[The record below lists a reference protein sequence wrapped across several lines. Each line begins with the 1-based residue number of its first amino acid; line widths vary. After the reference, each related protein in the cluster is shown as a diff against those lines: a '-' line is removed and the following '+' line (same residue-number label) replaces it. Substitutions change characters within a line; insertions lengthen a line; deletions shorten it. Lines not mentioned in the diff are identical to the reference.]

1 MAIFHMSF
9 SNISAGKGRSAI
21 ASAAYRS
28 GEKLFD
34 DQEGR
39 HYFYARSV
47 MPDSFILTPKNAPAW
62 ASDREQLWNEVERK
76 DRRANS
82 RYAKEFNV
90 ALPVELSEDEQK
102 ELLTKYVQE
111 NFVDQG
117 MVADVAIHRD
127 HQDNPHAHVMLTNR
141 PFNPDGTWGIK
152 SKKQYILDEN
162 GNKMYTGTSKY
173 PKSRKI
179 LMVDWDKKEKII
191 EWRHNWANSVNQVLA
206 QKNIPD
212 RISEK
217 SFVDQ
222 GIQETPTQHE
232 GINSQRKNRKVFNQ
246 QVRAQRNA
254 QAKYHNLD
262 EKIRNHEHFD
272 ALTDELSFSEKHTI
286 SHLSQQLKT
295 YVDLEHLDDKQ
306 RMLFNWKNSLL
317 IKHAIGEDVTKQ
329 LLTIDQQTTS
339 LAQANQLLN
348 KVVERATKQLY
359 PELNFEQTTAAERR
373 ELIKETNS
381 EQTIFKGS
389 ELAERL
395 ADIRSDLLTQQLL
408 TFTKRPYT
416 SWQLVNQQAQT
427 IEKQLTTVLAKH
439 GHQLDDL
446 KHTDR
451 GMLAAYEPNELEFIS
466 KAVKDLRVMREIKAV
481 VQTQYNSILTTA
493 FPDSDL
499 DKLEMI
505 DKEQIYT
512 AVVYY
517 DPELKPLSADDLR
530 QLQQQPPVVFTSQ
543 QHQAGLNYLLGKMEL
558 KDIQDHRLQRVL
570 KHDGT
575 RQLFIG
581 ECGQDPKLDHRQ
593 IEMVQAR
600 LKQQTTRFDQYKQ
613 IKNEMTFF
621 GESFLEGFLG
631 FYGLEVDNALGRYEH
646 NLHVLEAQELGQ
658 SEKEYYLATSENGR
672 VKLATDPLPS
682 QQIAEE
688 QLNKFYQREPE
699 ETQAE
704 QIQLR
709 TSEDDGKEE

>member
-47 MPDSFILTPKNAPAW
+47 IPESFILTPKNAPAW
-62 ASDREQLWNEVERK
+62 ASDREKIWNEVERK

-191 EWRHNWANSVNQVLA
+191 EWRHNWAVSVNQVLE

-217 SFVDQ
+217 SFVEQ
-222 GIQETPTQHE
+222 GIADTPMQHE
-232 GINSQRKNRKVFNQ
+232 GINSKRHERKAFNQ
-246 QVRAQRNA
+246 QVKNYRKSKAGYKNMQEKVVNRG
-254 QAKYHNLD
+254 HLD
-262 EKIRNHEHFD
+262 SLSKHFSFNEKKVVK
-272 ALTDELSFSEKHTI
+272 ELSHE
-286 SHLSQQLKT
+286 LKT
-295 YVDLEHLDDKQ
+295 YISLESLDDKR
-306 RMLFNWKNSLL
+306 RMLFNWKNSTL
-317 IKHAIGEDVTKQ
+317 IKHAVGEDVTKQ
-329 LLTIDQQTTS
+329 LLTINQQEIS
-339 LAQANQLLN
+339 LKKADELLN
-348 KVVERATKQLY
+348 KVVDRTTKKLY
-359 PELNFEQTTAAERR
+359 PELYFEQTTAAERR

-389 ELAERL
+389 ELNERL
-395 ADIRSDLLTQQLL
+395 MNIRDDLSARQLL
-408 TFTKRPYT
+408 TFTKRPYVG
-416 SWQLVNQQAQT
+416 WKLLMQQ
-427 IEKQLTTVLAKH
+427 EKEVKIKLKYTLMIH
-439 GHQLDDL
+439 DDS
-446 KHTDR
+446 
-451 GMLAAYEPNELEFIS
+451 LESLEHVDQGLLEKYSPTEQQKITR
-466 KAVKDLRVMREIKAV
+466 AVKDLRAIMAV
-481 VQTQYNSILTTA
+481 KQVIQTQYQEVLRKA
-493 FPDSDL
+493 FPNGNFNEL
-499 DKLEMI
+499 PMI
-505 DKEQIYT
+505 KQEQAYT
-512 AVVYY
+512 AVMYY
-517 DPELKPLSADDLR
+517 DPALKPCKVETIA
-530 QLQQQPPVVFTSQ
+530 QWQEKPPRVFTTQEHQ
-543 QHQAGLNYLLGKMEL
+543 QGLAYLSGQLSLDQLEN
-558 KDIQDHRLQRVL
+558 HHLQRVL

-575 RQLFIG
+575 KQLFLG
-581 ECGQDPKLDHRQ
+581 ECKADPMIKNSQ
-593 IEMVQAR
+593 IEKIQKQLKAQQA
-600 LKQQTTRFDQYKQ
+600 KDDQYRKANMGHYQ
-613 IKNEMTFF
+613 PLNYKPVSPN
-621 GESFLEGFLG
+621 
-631 FYGLEVDNALGRYEH
+631 
-646 NLHVLEAQELGQ
+646 
-658 SEKEYYLATSENGR
+658 YYLKTAFSDAIMTVLYARDE
-672 VKLATDPLPS
+672 D
-682 QQIAEE
+682 
-688 QLNKFYQREPE
+688 YQRQHQ
-699 ETQAE
+699 T
-704 QIQLR
+704 R
-709 TSEDDGKEE
+709 NRHEDGGMHL

>member
-1 MAIFHMSF
+1 MAIFHISF

-34 DQEGR
+34 DKEGR
-39 HYFYARSV
+39 HYFYARSA
-47 MPDSFILTPKNAPAW
+47 MPESFILTPKNAPEW
-62 ASDREQLWNEVERK
+62 ASDREQLWNEVEKK
-76 DRRANS
+76 DRKSNS

-90 ALPVELSEDEQK
+90 ALPVELSESEQK

-127 HQDNPHAHVMLTNR
+127 HSDNPHAHVMLTNR
-141 PFNPDGTWGIK
+141 PFNPDGSWGLK
-152 SKKQYILDEN
+152 AKTQYIKDEN
-162 GNKMYTGTSKY
+162 GKQLLTKSGF
-173 PKSRKI
+173 PKQRKI
-179 LMVDWDKKEKII
+179 WLVDWDKKEKIN
-191 EWRHNWANSVNQVLA
+191 EWRKNWALSVNQFLA

-232 GINSQRKNRKVFNQ
+232 GINSQRKNRKAFNQ

-254 QAKYHNLD
+254 QAKYHSLD

-317 IKHAIGEDVTKQ
+317 IKHAVGEGVTKQ

-339 LAQANQLLN
+339 LEQANQLLN
-348 KVVERATKQLY
+348 KVVERATKKLY
-359 PELNFEQTTAAERR
+359 PELDFEQTTAAERR

-395 ADIRSDLLTQQLL
+395 ADIRNDLLTQQLL

-451 GMLAAYEPNELEFIS
+451 GMLAAYQPNELEFIS
-466 KAVKDLRVMREIKAV
+466 KAVKDLRVMREVKAV
-481 VQTQYNSILTTA
+481 VQTQYDSILTTA

-499 DKLEMI
+499 DKLETI

-517 DPELKPLSADDLR
+517 DPELKPLDANQLS

-543 QHQAGLNYLLGKMEL
+543 QHQAGLNYLLGKIEL

-575 RQLFIG
+575 RQLFLG
-581 ECGQDPKLDHRQ
+581 ECGQDPKLDQKQ
-593 IEMVQAR
+593 IEMVQTR
-600 LKQQTTRFDQYKQ
+600 LKQQAMRFDQYKQ
-613 IKNEMTFF
+613 AQVKDYQAINYHPTSPKNYLMNILDEALMTT
-621 GESFLEGFLG
+621 L
-631 FYGLEVDNALGRYEH
+631 YAKNTD
-646 NLHVLEAQELGQ
+646 
-658 SEKEYYLATSENGR
+658 YLR
-672 VKLATDPLPS
+672 K
-682 QQIAEE
+682 Q
-688 QLNKFYQREPE
+688 
-699 ETQAE
+699 
-704 QIQLR
+704 QLR
-709 TSEDDGKEE
+709 GLKDTEWAMTKKQRQHQTRNRHEDGGMHL

>member
-47 MPDSFILTPKNAPAW
+47 MPESFILTPKNAPAW
-62 ASDREQLWNEVERK
+62 ASDREKLWNEVERK

-111 NFVDQG
+111 NFVDEG

-127 HQDNPHAHVMLTNR
+127 HPDNPHAHVMLTNR

-191 EWRHNWANSVNQVLA
+191 EWRHNWAVSVNQVLE

-217 SFVDQ
+217 SFENQ
-222 GIQETPTQHE
+222 GIDEIPTQHE
-232 GINSQRKNRKVFNQ
+232 GINSKRHERRKFNQ
-246 QVRAQRNA
+246 QVSAQRSA

-348 KVVERATKQLY
+348 KVVERATKKIY

-451 GMLAAYEPNELEFIS
+451 GMLAAYQPNELEFIS
-466 KAVKDLRVMREIKAV
+466 KAVKNLRVMREVKAV

-499 DKLEMI
+499 DKLETI

-530 QLQQQPPVVFTSQ
+530 QLQQQPPMVFTNQ
-543 QHQAGLNYLLGKMEL
+543 QHQAGLNYLLGKIEL
-558 KDIQDHRLQRVL
+558 QDVKDHRLQRVL

-575 RQLFIG
+575 RQLFLG
-581 ECGQDPKLDHRQ
+581 ECGQDSKLNHQQ
-593 IEMVQAR
+593 IEMVQTR

-613 IKNEMTFF
+613 AQVKDYQAINYHQTSPKNYLMNILDEALMTILYAKNTDYLRKQQLRGLKETEWEMT
-621 GESFLEGFLG
+621 
-631 FYGLEVDNALGRYEH
+631 
-646 NLHVLEAQELGQ
+646 
-658 SEKEYYLATSENGR
+658 K
-672 VKLATDPLPS
+672 K
-682 QQIAEE
+682 
-688 QLNKFYQREPE
+688 QRQHQ
-699 ETQAE
+699 T
-704 QIQLR
+704 R
-709 TSEDDGKEE
+709 NRHEDGGMHL

>member
-21 ASAAYRS
+21 ASSAYRS

-47 MPDSFILTPKNAPAW
+47 MPESFILTPKNAPAW
-62 ASDREQLWNEVERK
+62 ASDREKLWNEVERK

-111 NFVDQG
+111 NFVDEG

-127 HQDNPHAHVMLTNR
+127 HPDNPHAHVMLTNR

-191 EWRHNWANSVNQVLA
+191 EWRHNWAVSVNQVLE

-217 SFVDQ
+217 SFENQ
-222 GIQETPTQHE
+222 GIDEIPTQHE
-232 GINSQRKNRKVFNQ
+232 GINSKRHERRKFNQ
-246 QVRAQRNA
+246 QVSAQRSA

-348 KVVERATKQLY
+348 KVVERATKKIY

-451 GMLAAYEPNELEFIS
+451 GMLAAYQPNELEFIS
-466 KAVKDLRVMREIKAV
+466 KAVKNLRVMREVKAV

-499 DKLEMI
+499 DKLETI

-530 QLQQQPPVVFTSQ
+530 QLQQQPPMVFTNQ
-543 QHQAGLNYLLGKMEL
+543 QHQAGLNYLLGKIEL
-558 KDIQDHRLQRVL
+558 QDVKDHRLQRVL

-575 RQLFIG
+575 RQLFLG
-581 ECGQDPKLDHRQ
+581 ECGQDSKLNHQQ
-593 IEMVQAR
+593 IEMVQTR

-613 IKNEMTFF
+613 AQVKDYQAINYHQTSPKNYLMNILDEALMTILYAKNTDYLRKQQLRGLKETEWEMT
-621 GESFLEGFLG
+621 
-631 FYGLEVDNALGRYEH
+631 
-646 NLHVLEAQELGQ
+646 
-658 SEKEYYLATSENGR
+658 K
-672 VKLATDPLPS
+672 K
-682 QQIAEE
+682 
-688 QLNKFYQREPE
+688 QRQHQ
-699 ETQAE
+699 T
-704 QIQLR
+704 R
-709 TSEDDGKEE
+709 NRHGDGGMHL